1 MKSRQINNLSDLR
14 LERERLK
21 LQIAAKE
28 EQLEGSWV
36 YLKQNYKG
44 MIWEQVNPFK
54 NSSVLS
60 TALGLLQPGL
70 LPVITEVVKGTVKG
84 SPINVRVI
92 GSTIKYAIANLG
104 IKWLRKWLDDKN
116 EVNNEEVSEEETETT
131 ADEVENL

>member
-36 YLKQNYKG
+36 YLKQHYKG

-84 SPINVRVI
+84 SPINARVI